1 MFSNMRPLVIQN
13 IFVLFLFPVAMD
25 ISTLTNLTPEEVNAK
40 DEDGETWLMKAAQIK
55 DAQRASELIQ
65 LLISKGADVNITS
78 SHHHYTALW
87 HAVNTNCRQSVEI
100 LLRAQANP
108 NIGHPPIVVAACYG
122 DNQNFV
128 QMLLQAGA
136 DVNHTDNYG
145 SMLRIAAFMG
155 NYETVKRGLA
165 AGAKV
170 NNTNRQFMNPI
181 VYNES
186 ALMLLFAAGDNLKY
200 FNSNDAPKSILKVK
214 LDRSLL
220 NLCQHQIR
228 KDLARASPQQNMF
241 TLVDLLPLPELLK
254 KFLLYNMSL

>member
-1 MFSNMRPLVIQN
+1 MFSNMTPLMIQN
-13 IFVLFLFPVAMD
+13 IFVLFLFPVHMD

-108 NIGHPPIVVAACYG
+108 NIGHPPIVVAARYS

-136 DVNHTDNYG
+136 DVNCTDSYG

-165 AGAKV
+165 AGAEV

-181 VYNES
+181 VYDES
-186 ALMLLFAAGDNLKY
+186 ALMLLFAARDNMKY
-200 FNSNDAPKSILKVK
+200 FNLNDAPKSILKVK

-220 NLCQHQIR
+220 NLC
-228 KDLARASPQQNMF
+228 
-241 TLVDLLPLPELLK
+241 
-254 KFLLYNMSL
+254 

>member
-1 MFSNMRPLVIQN
+1 M
-13 IFVLFLFPVAMD
+13 
-25 ISTLTNLTPEEVNAK
+25 
-40 DEDGETWLMKAAQIK
+40 
-55 DAQRASELIQ
+55 IQ
-65 LLISKGADVNITS
+65 LLISKGTDVNITS

-108 NIGHPPIVVAACYG
+108 NIGHPPIVVAAHYG

-220 NLCQHQIR
+220 NLC
-228 KDLARASPQQNMF
+228 
-241 TLVDLLPLPELLK
+241 
-254 KFLLYNMSL
+254 